1 MGEGVLIG
9 LDVGTTSSKA
19 VVYTPEGQ
27 ALADGRAPTIWSS
40 TASGVQMDA
49 RDLLASAIEAV
60 QQALAKT
67 SGVAVLGLGVA
78 SMGESGV
85 LLDRHERPVAP
96 VIAWH
101 DTRDRVE
108 LAELD
113 ARLGADTFS
122 ARTGL
127 PFIPQWSL
135 TKHHWLVRHHLA
147 ATDAVRRLNIAE
159 WIVRGLGGEEVSE
172 LSLASRT
179 GWLDLAART
188 WWVESLLATE
198 IKESL
203 LPPLVT
209 AGTALGSV
217 VSSEVSTALAG
228 AVLTVAGHDH
238 QAAAV
243 GVGAIQEGDEL
254 DSCGTAEA
262 LVRTVRPNLPKET
275 IAELAHVGIT
285 TGWHVLAQRW
295 CLLGGTEG
303 GRTLQRVRAL
313 LGEGGEDLD
322 ALDSAALAVPT
333 SEMRGLVLEVTPETV
348 EVIGAKDSTRP
359 GHIWRL
365 ALEHVTSEA
374 KLTHMAMSR
383 LSGPHS
389 QLVVTG
395 GWSNSRALLH
405 VKRDMLGPLQRPG
418 ISQAGCRGAALLA
431 GLAAGVYDTTDQF
444 PDPGLQRTS
453 LGAPPEPTVLLDP
466 HRA

>member
-19 VVYTPEGQ
+19 VVYTTEGH
-27 ALADGRAPTIWSS
+27 AVADGRAPTIWST

-49 RDLLASAIEAV
+49 RDLLAGAIEAV
-60 QQALAKT
+60 NQALART

-85 LLDRHERPVAP
+85 LVDRHGRPVAP

-108 LAELD
+108 LAELG

-127 PFIPQWSL
+127 PFLPQWSL
-135 TKHHWLVRHHLA
+135 TKHHWLVRHHTEA
-147 ATDAVRRLNIAE
+147 AEAVRRLNIGE
-159 WIVRGLGGEEVSE
+159 WIVHGLGGEEASE

-179 GWLDLAART
+179 GWLDLATRT
-188 WWVESLLATE
+188 WWAESLSATE
-198 IKESL
+198 MKESL

-209 AGTALGSV
+209 AGTALGGVANSA
-217 VSSEVSTALAG
+217 VSTTLAG

-243 GVGAIQEGDEL
+243 GAGAVQAGDEL

-262 LVRTVRPNLPKET
+262 LVRTVQPNLPEET
-275 IAELAHVGIT
+275 IAELARAGIT

-313 LGEGGEDLD
+313 LGQDGEDLH
-322 ALDSAALAVPT
+322 ALDAAALGVSPLD
-333 SEMRGLVLEVTPETV
+333 MRGLVLEVTSERV
-348 EVIGAKDSTRP
+348 VVRGANENTRP
-359 GHIWRL
+359 EHIWRS
-365 ALEHVTSEA
+365 ALEHVTREA
-374 KLTHMAMSR
+374 KLTHVAMSR
-383 LSGPHS
+383 LSGPLGH
-389 QLVVTG
+389 LVVTG

-405 VKRDMLGPLQRPG
+405 VKRDMLGPLERSG
-418 ISQAGCRGAALLA
+418 VSQAGCRGAALLA
-431 GLAAGVYDTTDQF
+431 GLAAGVYETTDQF
-444 PDPGLQRTS
+444 PDP
-453 LGAPPEPTVLLDP
+453 A
-466 HRA
+466 

>member
-1 MGEGVLIG
+1 VGEGVLIG

-19 VVYTPEGQ
+19 VVYTTEGH
-27 ALADGRAPTIWSS
+27 AVADGRAPTIWST

-49 RDLLASAIEAV
+49 RDLLAGAIEAV
-60 QQALAKT
+60 NQALART

-85 LLDRHERPVAP
+85 LVDRHGRPVAP

-108 LAELD
+108 LAELG

-127 PFIPQWSL
+127 PFLPQWSL
-135 TKHHWLVRHHLA
+135 TKHHWLVRHHTEA
-147 ATDAVRRLNIAE
+147 AEAVRRLNIGE
-159 WIVRGLGGEEVSE
+159 WIVHGLGGEEASE

-179 GWLDLAART
+179 GWLDLATRT
-188 WWVESLLATE
+188 WWAESLSATE
-198 IKESL
+198 MKESL

-209 AGTALGSV
+209 AGTALGGVANSA
-217 VSSEVSTALAG
+217 VSTTLAG

-243 GVGAIQEGDEL
+243 GAGAVQAGDEL

-262 LVRTVRPNLPKET
+262 LVRTVQPNLPEET
-275 IAELAHVGIT
+275 IAELARAGIT

-313 LGEGGEDLD
+313 LGEDGEDLH
-322 ALDSAALAVPT
+322 ALDAAALGVSPLD
-333 SEMRGLVLEVTPETV
+333 MRGLVLEVTSERV
-348 EVIGAKDSTRP
+348 VVRGANENTRP
-359 GHIWRL
+359 EHIWRS
-365 ALEHVTSEA
+365 ALEHVTREA
-374 KLTHMAMSR
+374 KLTHVAMSR
-383 LSGPHS
+383 LSGPLGH
-389 QLVVTG
+389 LVVTG
-395 GWSNSRALLH
+395 GWSNSRALLN
-405 VKRDMLGPLQRPG
+405 VKRDMLGPLERSG
-418 ISQAGCRGAALLA
+418 VSQAGCRGAALLA
-431 GLAAGVYDTTDQF
+431 GLAAGVYETTDQF
-444 PDPGLQRTS
+444 PDP
-453 LGAPPEPTVLLDP
+453 A
-466 HRA
+466 

>member
-27 ALADGRAPTIWSS
+27 AVAGGRAPHIWSS
-40 TASGVQMDA
+40 TPSGVQMDA

-60 QQALAKT
+60 NQALAQT
-67 SGVAVLGLGVA
+67 SSVAVLGLGVA

-85 LLDRHERPVAP
+85 LLDRRGRPLAP

-113 ARLGADTFS
+113 ARLGADKFS

-127 PFIPQWSL
+127 PFLPQWSL
-135 TKHHWLVRHHLA
+135 TKHHWIVRHRLA
-147 ATDAVRRLNIAE
+147 AAEAVRRLNVGE
-159 WIVRGLGGEEVSE
+159 WIVLGLGGEEASE

-179 GWLDLAART
+179 GWLDLATRT
-188 WWVESLLATE
+188 WWAESLSATGM
-198 IKESL
+198 KKSL

-209 AGTALGSV
+209 AGTALGTV
-217 VSSEVSTALAG
+217 DNNEVSTPLAG

-238 QAAAV
+238 QVAAV
-243 GVGAIQEGDEL
+243 GVGAIHEGDEL

-262 LVRTVRPNLPKET
+262 LVRTVQPNLPQET
-275 IAELAHVGIT
+275 IAELARGGIT

-313 LGEGGEDLD
+313 LGEDGEDLD
-322 ALDSAALAVPT
+322 ALDAAALAVSP
-333 SEMRGLVLEVTPETV
+333 SEVRGLVLKVTPERV
-348 EVIGAKDSTRP
+348 VVKGAKENTRP
-359 GHIWRL
+359 EHIWRC
-365 ALEHVTSEA
+365 ALEHVTNEA
-374 KLTHMAMSR
+374 KLTHVAMSR
-383 LSGPHS
+383 LSGPHR
-389 QLVVTG
+389 QLIVTG
-395 GWSNSRALLH
+395 GWSNSRALIS
-405 VKRDMLGPLQRPG
+405 VKRELLGPLERSVV
-418 ISQAGCRGAALLA
+418 SQAGCRGAALLA
-431 GLAAGVYDTTDQF
+431 GLAAGVYETTDHF
-444 PDPGLQRTS
+444 PDP
-453 LGAPPEPTVLLDP
+453 A
-466 HRA
+466 

>member
-1 MGEGVLIG
+1 VGEGVLIG

-19 VVYTPEGQ
+19 VVYTTEGH
-27 ALADGRAPTIWSS
+27 AVADGRAPTIWST

-49 RDLLASAIEAV
+49 RDLLAGAIEAV
-60 QQALAKT
+60 NQALART

-85 LLDRHERPVAP
+85 LVDRHGRPVAP

-108 LAELD
+108 LAELG

-127 PFIPQWSL
+127 PFLPQWSL
-135 TKHHWLVRHHLA
+135 TKHHWLVRHHTEA
-147 ATDAVRRLNIAE
+147 AEAVRRLNIGE
-159 WIVRGLGGEEVSE
+159 WIVHGLGGEEASE

-179 GWLDLAART
+179 GWLDLATRT
-188 WWVESLLATE
+188 WWAESLSATE
-198 IKESL
+198 MKESL

-209 AGTALGSV
+209 AGTALGGVANSA
-217 VSSEVSTALAG
+217 VSTTLAG

-243 GVGAIQEGDEL
+243 GAGAVQAGDEL

-262 LVRTVRPNLPKET
+262 LVRTVQPNLPEET
-275 IAELAHVGIT
+275 IAELARAGIT

-313 LGEGGEDLD
+313 LGEDGEDLH
-322 ALDSAALAVPT
+322 ALDAAALGVSPLD
-333 SEMRGLVLEVTPETV
+333 MRGLVLEVTSERV
-348 EVIGAKDSTRP
+348 VVRGANENTRP
-359 GHIWRL
+359 EHIWRS
-365 ALEHVTSEA
+365 ALEHVTREA
-374 KLTHMAMSR
+374 KLTHVAMSR
-383 LSGPHS
+383 LSGPLGH
-389 QLVVTG
+389 LVVTG

-405 VKRDMLGPLQRPG
+405 VKRDMLGPLERSG
-418 ISQAGCRGAALLA
+418 VSQAGCRGAALLA
-431 GLAAGVYDTTDQF
+431 GLAAGVYETTDQF
-444 PDPGLQRTS
+444 PDP
-453 LGAPPEPTVLLDP
+453 A
-466 HRA
+466 